1 MNIDYIITTPEG
13 IIVGLFV
20 LPFMLGWLG
29 ACLMAVAEI
38 FIEVRLILR
47 GIPFEERVKRHR
59 VLKDN
64 IQRESLNEGVMEN
77 AE

>member
-1 MNIDYIITTPEG
+1 MIIDYAITTPVG

-38 FIEVRLILR
+38 FIEIRLILQ
-47 GIPFEERVKRHR
+47 GVPFEERAKRHR
-59 VLKDN
+59 VLTPYVE
-64 IQRESLNEGVMEN
+64 RESLD
-77 AE
+77 